1 MKNIYYTIIGILR
14 IIKKGNY
21 FSRKQFVPIS
31 SNKVLRILGNGKSL
45 NDVSLI
51 EDDAIDYMV
60 VNRHVLGD
68 NYTTIRPAYYVLAD
82 PHFFRHPEGLNVIK
96 TINEKTTWSMTL
108 CVVYTK
114 EAKQA
119 LKQIVDNS
127 NIKIIFYNQTAFEG
141 YNNLRYYFYD
151 QQLAMPVVQNVLVAS
166 IMIGLQMNYMHI
178 ELYGVEHSW
187 TKYLFV
193 GENNVVYLE
202 NPHFFDK
209 GKVSA
214 QPVKDIQHTNEYP
227 IYLILKN
234 YSRMFKSY
242 WEIKN
247 YMIATRKSNHICNK
261 TKGSFIDA
269 FKREKL

>member
-1 MKNIYYTIIGILR
+1 MEKLFYTIIGILR
-14 IIKKGNY
+14 ILKHGNY
-21 FSRKQFVPIS
+21 FSQKKIVKTSPNRI
-31 SNKVLRILGNGKSL
+31 LRILGNGKSL
-45 NDVSLI
+45 NEVSLTKN
-51 EDDAIDYMV
+51 DAVDYMV

-68 NYTTIRPAYYVLAD
+68 NYTSIRPVYYVLAD
-82 PHFFRHPEGLNVIK
+82 PHFFRHPEGLSIIK

-141 YNNLRYYFYD
+141 YNNLKYYLYD

-193 GENNVVYLE
+193 DENNVVYLE

-214 QPVKDIQHTNEYP
+214 QPVKDIQHTKEYP

-247 YMIATRKSNHICNK
+247 YMIATRKSNYIFNK

-269 FKREKL
+269 FERI